1 MKRTAKR
8 TLGIILLL
16 VLAAAAVLGVWL
28 ARRYM
33 PSHEAADVGEL
44 FPAEGNH
51 VSIVWNEE
59 VQEAEGIYEENQVYL
74 PLQWVNDNLNER
86 FYWDSG
92 EQLLV
97 YALPDQIV
105 YADADTMGEGGRLL
119 RVEDNGVYL
128 SAGLVA
134 GYTYIR
140 SVYFDNPAVHDGG
153 EDQTAARR
161 IYIDSTWEEEQ
172 RATLRWNAAVRQR
185 GGVKSPVITETESGT
200 GVKILEEMDNWS
212 YVRTDTGF
220 MGYVHN
226 WKLTDRETVTPEST
240 FQAPVYE
247 SQSLGERVSLA
258 WHQVTTQDATN
269 NFDQMI
275 AGVKGVNVVAPT
287 WFSLTDNEGN
297 FRSLASREYVEKAH
311 ARGMQVWAL
320 LDNFSDNVQTE
331 VLLSST
337 STRKK
342 LIDGLIDEVLQ
353 YDIDGLNLDF
363 ESIKPEAGVHYV
375 QFIREL
381 SIDCRANGIILSVDN
396 YVPSAYTEFYNRK
409 EQGVVADYVIVMAY
423 DEHYAGG
430 EMGTV
435 SSISYVENGLADTME
450 MVPKEK
456 VIGAVPFYTRI
467 WTVKDG
473 ETTSRA
479 VGMEAAQNWV
489 EENQVEL
496 KWLDDVGQYY
506 GELEGEDGSVQY
518 IWMEDARSL
527 GLKTEAVDGSGA
539 AGIAFWKLGFEPDEI
554 WDVVNP

>member
-44 FPAEGNH
+44 FPAEGNN

-119 RVEDNGVYL
+119 RVEDDGVYL

-134 GYTYIR
+134 GYTDIR

-200 GVKILEEMDNWS
+200 GVEILEEMENWS

-258 WHQVTTQDATN
+258 WHQVTTQDANN

-337 STRKK
+337 STRRK

-363 ESIKPEAGVHYV
+363 ESIKPEAGVHYI

-435 SSISYVENGLADTME
+435 SSISYVKNGLADTME

>member
-119 RVEDNGVYL
+119 RVEDDGVYL

-134 GYTYIR
+134 GYTDIR

-247 SQSLGERVSLA
+247 SQSLGERVSLV
-258 WHQVTTQDATN
+258 WHQVTTQDANN

-311 ARGMQVWAL
+311 DRGMQVWAL

-337 STRKK
+337 STRRK

-363 ESIKPEAGVHYV
+363 ESIKPKAGVHYI

-435 SSISYVENGLADTME
+435 SSISYVKNGLADTME

>member
-28 ARRYM
+28 AKRYM

-119 RVEDNGVYL
+119 RVEDDGVYL

-134 GYTYIR
+134 GYTDIR

-200 GVKILEEMDNWS
+200 GVKILEEMENWS

-258 WHQVTTQDATN
+258 WHQVTTQDANN

>member
-119 RVEDNGVYL
+119 RVEDDGVYL

-134 GYTYIR
+134 GYTDIR

-200 GVKILEEMDNWS
+200 GVEILEEMENWS

-258 WHQVTTQDATN
+258 WHQVTTQDANN

>member
-119 RVEDNGVYL
+119 RVEDDGVYL

-134 GYTYIR
+134 GYTDIR

-247 SQSLGERVSLA
+247 SQSLGERVSLV
-258 WHQVTTQDATN
+258 WHQVTTQDANN

-311 ARGMQVWAL
+311 DRGMQVWAL

-337 STRKK
+337 STRRK

-363 ESIKPEAGVHYV
+363 ESIKPKAGVHYI

-435 SSISYVENGLADTME
+435 SSISYVKNGLADTME

-554 WDVVNP
+554 WDVVTP

>member
-1 MKRTAKR
+1 
-8 TLGIILLL
+8 
-16 VLAAAAVLGVWL
+16 
-28 ARRYM
+28 
-33 PSHEAADVGEL
+33 
-44 FPAEGNH
+44 
-51 VSIVWNEE
+51 
-59 VQEAEGIYEENQVYL
+59 
-74 PLQWVNDNLNER
+74 
-86 FYWDSG
+86 
-92 EQLLV
+92 
-97 YALPDQIV
+97 
-105 YADADTMGEGGRLL
+105 
-119 RVEDNGVYL
+119 
-128 SAGLVA
+128 
-134 GYTYIR
+134 
-140 SVYFDNPAVHDGG
+140 
-153 EDQTAARR
+153 
-161 IYIDSTWEEEQ
+161 
-172 RATLRWNAAVRQR
+172 
-185 GGVKSPVITETESGT
+185 
-200 GVKILEEMDNWS
+200 
-212 YVRTDTGF
+212 
-220 MGYVHN
+220 
-226 WKLTDRETVTPEST
+226 
-240 FQAPVYE
+240 
-247 SQSLGERVSLA
+247 
-258 WHQVTTQDATN
+258 
-269 NFDQMI
+269 MI

-311 ARGMQVWAL
+311 DRGMQVWAL

-337 STRKK
+337 STRRK

-363 ESIKPEAGVHYV
+363 ESIKPEAGVHYI

-435 SSISYVENGLADTME
+435 SSISYVKNGLADTME